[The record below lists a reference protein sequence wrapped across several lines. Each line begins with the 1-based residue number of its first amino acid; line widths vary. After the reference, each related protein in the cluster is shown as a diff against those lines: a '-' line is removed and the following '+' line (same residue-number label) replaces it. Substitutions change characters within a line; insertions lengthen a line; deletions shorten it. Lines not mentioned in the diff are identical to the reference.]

1 MFKVFSIKIVGLFFF
16 TLLIFSRFDSFSQ
29 APNLLNYQGVA
40 RNSVGNP
47 LPNQLMNLR
56 LSIRNNSFAGPVL
69 YSETR
74 AIKTNFGG
82 LFSVQIGSTGTTSST
97 GTIAGVNWF
106 AGDKYLQVEVD
117 QSSTNKFLDLGT
129 VQLVSVPYAFTA
141 VTAGSAV
148 PSGLA
153 GGDLS
158 GNYPNPTIANN
169 AITSIKL
176 ADLSV
181 TTIKLSDQSIT
192 TVKIADGSVT
202 TAKLQDAAVTDSK
215 IASGI
220 SANKVGLGNVNNTAD
235 LNKPV
240 STATQNLLALK
251 ENINNK
257 STDVQLGISD
267 DLYPSQNAV
276 KIYVDNHSSSAGVA
290 DGGITNIKI
299 GSGAIT
305 DAKVSDI
312 SATKITGVLSVANG
326 GTGANAAPAARG
338 NLGLGNVDNTADAN
352 KPISTLQQ
360 SAINLK
366 ENTANKSSV
375 TTLGTSDELFPTQNA
390 VKTYVDAKVASGT
403 IVDADATTKGKLQL
417 SGDLAGVGS
426 TASAPIISNAS
437 ITTAKLATAAVT
449 DEKIV
454 TVSGSKILGNIIG
467 NASNVT
473 AVVNVANG
481 GTGASNLTGFVKAN
495 GASPF
500 TTVSKIAIGD
510 VTGSVQK
517 VNGNL
522 PDANGN
528 VALSFGNVVT
538 GTLLLRPSNAGT
550 NGNIYVI
557 SSDADPLNNGR
568 TFISDGTNWQEVT
581 SNQSSTDN
589 RYVKLSGSTMAGNLS
604 FPTGTKITVADAPI
618 SSNDVVNKLYVD
630 ANLSSATIG
639 DATASS
645 LGKIQLAGD
654 LAGGGSSAAIPIIS
668 NNAITTSK
676 LAAAAVTDE
685 KVVTVSGSK
694 ILGDISGN
702 AANINGV
709 VAIANGGT
717 GATTAADA
725 ITNFG
730 AETIANKSTNII
742 TDAISTTKYPSVK
755 LIKDYIDAQ
764 TAAAGVADGS
774 ISSAKIADGT
784 IMNVDVATNAAI
796 DYSKLNLTSSIINA
810 DLVGSIAAS
819 KLVGTDISTVGTI
832 TSGTWSGTTIDVAH
846 GGTGLTSVGANG
858 QVLTSNGTA
867 MTWGNPAATGI
878 TTINGISSSAQTLTV
893 GTAGTAPAFSSASST
908 HTLNL
913 PMASVTSVT
922 AGLLSKADYDL
933 FSAKQPALTA
943 GSGISIIA
951 GTISATG
958 LTSSN
963 LSSSADITNAQLA
976 GSIAANKLIGTDIS
990 TVGTITSG
998 TWSGTTM
1005 AIANGGTG
1013 LTSVGTN
1020 GQVLTS
1026 NGSSII
1032 WSSPSATG
1040 ITAINGISSG
1050 TQTLSVGTAG
1060 TAPAFSSASSTHTLN
1075 LPMAS
1080 VTSVTAGLLSKADYD
1095 LFSAKQPAL
1104 TAGSGISISSG
1115 TISATGLTTSNLSS
1129 SAGITN
1135 AQLANSSITIGTTS
1149 IALGSS
1155 ATTIAGLTSVS
1166 STVFTGSL
1174 TGNASTTTKLA
1185 TPVTINGVSFDGSA
1199 NITIST
1205 NLTNGLTFNN
1215 GGSGEASG
1223 ASFSGLSAK
1232 TISYNTIGASPLAG
1246 SSSLTTLGTIS
1257 SGTWS
1262 GTTISVANGGTG
1274 STSLTS
1280 NNVLLGNGIG
1290 AIQSVAPGTSGN
1302 VLTSNGT
1309 AWISSAAAA
1318 TVREIANEFTATTS
1332 QTSFT
1337 LSQIPSTNSKVKM
1350 FVNGV
1355 RISNSAYSN
1364 SGSTITYNPVNNG
1377 TNSLVAG
1384 DRIEF
1389 DYYY

>member
-1 MFKVFSIKIVGLFFF
+1 M
-16 TLLIFSRFDSFSQ
+16 
-29 APNLLNYQGVA
+29 
-40 RNSVGNP
+40 
-47 LPNQLMNLR
+47 
-56 LSIRNNSFAGPVL
+56 
-69 YSETR
+69 
-74 AIKTNFGG
+74 
-82 LFSVQIGSTGTTSST
+82 
-97 GTIAGVNWF
+97 
-106 AGDKYLQVEVD
+106 
-117 QSSTNKFLDLGT
+117 
-129 VQLVSVPYAFTA
+129 
-141 VTAGSAV
+141 
-148 PSGLA
+148 
-153 GGDLS
+153 
-158 GNYPNPTIANN
+158 
-169 AITSIKL
+169 
-176 ADLSV
+176 
-181 TTIKLSDQSIT
+181 
-192 TVKIADGSVT
+192 
-202 TAKLQDAAVTDSK
+202 
-215 IASGI
+215 
-220 SANKVGLGNVNNTAD
+220 
-235 LNKPV
+235 
-240 STATQNLLALK
+240 
-251 ENINNK
+251 
-257 STDVQLGISD
+257 
-267 DLYPSQNAV
+267 
-276 KIYVDNHSSSAGVA
+276 
-290 DGGITNIKI
+290 
-299 GSGAIT
+299 
-305 DAKVSDI
+305 
-312 SATKITGVLSVANG
+312 
-326 GTGANAAPAARG
+326 
-338 NLGLGNVDNTADAN
+338 
-352 KPISTLQQ
+352 
-360 SAINLK
+360 
-366 ENTANKSSV
+366 
-375 TTLGTSDELFPTQNA
+375 
-390 VKTYVDAKVASGT
+390 
-403 IVDADATTKGKLQL
+403 
-417 SGDLAGVGS
+417 
-426 TASAPIISNAS
+426 
-437 ITTAKLATAAVT
+437 
-449 DEKIV
+449 
-454 TVSGSKILGNIIG
+454 
-467 NASNVT
+467 
-473 AVVNVANG
+473 
-481 GTGASNLTGFVKAN
+481 
-495 GASPF
+495 
-500 TTVSKIAIGD
+500 
-510 VTGSVQK
+510 
-517 VNGNL
+517 
-522 PDANGN
+522 
-528 VALSFGNVVT
+528 
-538 GTLLLRPSNAGT
+538 
-550 NGNIYVI
+550 
-557 SSDADPLNNGR
+557 
-568 TFISDGTNWQEVT
+568 
-581 SNQSSTDN
+581 
-589 RYVKLSGSTMAGNLS
+589 
-604 FPTGTKITVADAPI
+604 
-618 SSNDVVNKLYVD
+618 
-630 ANLSSATIG
+630 
-639 DATASS
+639 
-645 LGKIQLAGD
+645 
-654 LAGGGSSAAIPIIS
+654 
-668 NNAITTSK
+668 
-676 LAAAAVTDE
+676 
-685 KVVTVSGSK
+685 
-694 ILGDISGN
+694 
-702 AANINGV
+702 
-709 VAIANGGT
+709 
-717 GATTAADA
+717 
-725 ITNFG
+725 
-730 AETIANKSTNII
+730 
-742 TDAISTTKYPSVK
+742 
-755 LIKDYIDAQ
+755 
-764 TAAAGVADGS
+764 
-774 ISSAKIADGT
+774 
-784 IMNVDVATNAAI
+784 
-796 DYSKLNLTSSIINA
+796 
-810 DLVGSIAAS
+810 
-819 KLVGTDISTVGTI
+819 GTDISTVGTI
-832 TSGTWSGTTIDVAH
+832 SAGTWNGSAIDVAH
-846 GGTGLTSVGANG
+846 GGTGLTSFGANG

-867 MTWGNPAATGI
+867 ISWVNPAATGI
-878 TTINGISSSAQTLTV
+878 TAINGISSGTQTLTV

>member
-1 MFKVFSIKIVGLFFF
+1 MCTKFLFKIIGLLFFILF
-16 TLLIFSRFDSFSQ
+16 ILSRFDSFSQ

-40 RNSVGNP
+40 RNSIGNP
-47 LPNQLMNLR
+47 LPNQSMNLR
-56 LSIRNNSFAGPVL
+56 LSIRNNSSAGPVV

-82 LFSVQIGSTGTTSST
+82 LFSIQIGSTGTTSST

-106 AGDKYLQVEVD
+106 VGDKYLQIEID
-117 QSSTNKFLDLGT
+117 QSSTNKFIDLGT

-141 VTAGSAV
+141 ITAGSAT

-158 GNYPNPTIANN
+158 GNYPNPTVANN
-169 AITSIKL
+169 SITSIKL

-181 TTIKLSDQSIT
+181 STIKLSDQAIT
-192 TVKIADGSVT
+192 TAKISDGAVT
-202 TAKLQDAAVTDSK
+202 NDKLQDAAVTDSK

-220 SANKVGLGNVNNTAD
+220 SASKVGLGNVNNTSD
-235 LNKPV
+235 LSKPI
-240 STATQNLLALK
+240 STATQNALALK

-290 DGGITNIKI
+290 DGSITNIKI

-312 SATKITGVLSVANG
+312 SATKITGVLAVVSG
-326 GTGANAAPAARG
+326 GSGANTAPAARV
-338 NLGLGNVDNTADAN
+338 NLGLWNVDNTADAN
-352 KPISTLQQ
+352 KPLSTIQQ
-360 SAINLK
+360 SAIDLK
-366 ENTANKSSV
+366 ENAANKSSV
-375 TTLGTSDELFPTQNA
+375 TILGTSDELFPTQNA
-390 VKTYVDAKVASGT
+390 VKTYIDSKVALVT
-403 IVDADATTKGKLQL
+403 IVDAAATTKGKLQL
-417 SGDLAGVGS
+417 AGDLAGVGS
-426 TASAPIISNAS
+426 TASAPIISNAA
-437 ITTAKLATAAVT
+437 ITSSKLAIAAVT

-467 NASNVT
+467 NAANVT
-473 AVVNVANG
+473 AVVSVANG

-510 VTGSVQK
+510 VTGSIQK

-528 VALSFGNVVT
+528 VALAFGNVVT
-538 GTLLLRPSNAGT
+538 GTLLQRPSNAGT

-557 SSDADPLNNGR
+557 SSDVDPLNNGR

-604 FPTGTKITVADAPI
+604 FPTGTKITVTDAPI

-654 LAGGGSSAAIPIIS
+654 LAGGGSTAAVPIIS
-668 NNAITTSK
+668 NNAITTAK

-694 ILGDISGN
+694 ILGDINGN
-702 AANINGV
+702 AANVNGV

-717 GATTAADA
+717 GASTIADA

-730 AETIANKSTNII
+730 AETITNKSTNII

-755 LIKDYIDAQ
+755 LIKDYIDAK
-764 TAAAGVADGS
+764 TAAVGVGDGS
-774 ISSAKIADGT
+774 ISSAKIEDGT

-796 DYSKLNLTSSIINA
+796 AYSKLNLTSSISNA

-832 TSGTWSGTTIDVAH
+832 TSGTWSGTTIDIAH

-867 MTWGNPAATGI
+867 ITWGNPAATGI
-878 TTINGISSSAQTLTV
+878 TAINGISSSAQTLTI

-933 FSAKQPALTA
+933 FS
-943 GSGISIIA
+943 S
-951 GTISATG
+951 
-958 LTSSN
+958 
-963 LSSSADITNAQLA
+963 
-976 GSIAANKLIGTDIS
+976 
-990 TVGTITSG
+990 
-998 TWSGTTM
+998 
-1005 AIANGGTG
+1005 
-1013 LTSVGTN
+1013 
-1020 GQVLTS
+1020 
-1026 NGSSII
+1026 
-1032 WSSPSATG
+1032 
-1040 ITAINGISSG
+1040 
-1050 TQTLSVGTAG
+1050 
-1060 TAPAFSSASSTHTLN
+1060 
-1075 LPMAS
+1075 
-1080 VTSVTAGLLSKADYD
+1080 
-1095 LFSAKQPAL
+1095 KQPAL

-1115 TISATGLTTSNLSS
+1115 TISATGLTTNNLSS
-1129 SAGITN
+1129 NAGITN
-1135 AQLANSSITIGTTS
+1135 AQLANSSITIGSTS
-1149 IALGSS
+1149 MALGSS
-1155 ATTIAGLTSVS
+1155 VTNIAGLTSVS

-1174 TGNASTTTKLA
+1174 SGNASTTTKLA

-1246 SSSLTTLGTIS
+1246 SSSLTTLGTIT

-1290 AIQSVAPGTSGN
+1290 ALQSVAPGTSGN

-1309 AWISSAAAA
+1309 TWVSSAAPILRETLNTYLA
-1318 TVREIANEFTATTS
+1318 TAS
-1332 QTSFT
+1332 QISFT
-1337 LSQIPSTNSKVKM
+1337 LTQTPSANGKIKMFRNGVKIRSSAYTLSGTTLSYIPS
-1350 FVNGV
+1350 
-1355 RISNSAYSN
+1355 
-1364 SGSTITYNPVNNG
+1364 NNG
-1377 TNSLVAG
+1377 NTSLDVN
-1384 DRIEF
+1384 DLIEL
-1389 DYYY
+1389 YYFY

>member
-1 MFKVFSIKIVGLFFF
+1 MCTKFLFKFIGLLFFILF
-16 TLLIFSRFDSFSQ
+16 ILSRLDSFSQ

-40 RNSVGNP
+40 RNSIGNP
-47 LPNQLMNLR
+47 LPNQSMNLR
-56 LSIRNNSFAGPVL
+56 LSIRNNSSAGPVL

-82 LFSVQIGSTGTTSST
+82 LFSIQIGSTGTTSST

-106 AGDKYLQVEVD
+106 VGDKYLQIEID
-117 QSSTNKFLDLGT
+117 QSSTNKFIDLGT

-141 VTAGSAV
+141 VTAGTAGTAA

-158 GNYPNPTIANN
+158 GKYPNPTVANN

-192 TVKIADGSVT
+192 TAKIADGAITS
-202 TAKLQDAAVTDSK
+202 AKLQDAAVTDSK

-220 SANKVGLGNVNNTAD
+220 SATKVGLGNVNNTSD
-235 LNKPV
+235 ISKPV
-240 STATQNLLALK
+240 STATLNALALK

-290 DGGITNIKI
+290 DGSITNIKI

-312 SATKITGVLSVANG
+312 SATKITGVLAVVNG
-326 GTGANAAPAARG
+326 GTGANTAPTARG

-352 KPISTLQQ
+352 KPISNLQQ

-366 ENTANKSSV
+366 ENAVNKSSV

-403 IVDADATTKGKLQL
+403 IVDAAATTKGKLQL
-417 SGDLAGVGS
+417 AGDLAGVGS
-426 TASAPIISNAS
+426 TASAPIISNAA
-437 ITTAKLATAAVT
+437 ITSAKLATAAVT

-467 NASNVT
+467 NAANVT
-473 AVVNVANG
+473 AVVSVANG

-538 GTLLLRPSNAGT
+538 GTLLQRPSNAGT

-557 SSDADPLNNGR
+557 SSDVDPLNNVL

-618 SSNDVVNKLYVD
+618 SSTDVVNKLYVD

-654 LAGGGSSAAIPIIS
+654 LAGGGSTAAVPIIS
-668 NNAITTSK
+668 NNAITTAK

-694 ILGDISGN
+694 ILGDINGN
-702 AANINGV
+702 AANVNGV

-717 GATTAADA
+717 GASNIADA

-730 AETIANKSTNII
+730 AETITNKSTNII

-755 LIKDYIDAQ
+755 LIKDYIDTK
-764 TAAAGVADGS
+764 TAAVGVSDGS

-796 DYSKLNLTSSIINA
+796 AYSKLNLTSSISNA

-846 GGTGLTSVGANG
+846 GGTGLTSIGANG

-878 TTINGISSSAQTLTV
+878 TTINGISSSVQTLT
-893 GTAGTAPAFSSASST
+893 
-908 HTLNL
+908 
-913 PMASVTSVT
+913 
-922 AGLLSKADYDL
+922 
-933 FSAKQPALTA
+933 
-943 GSGISIIA
+943 I
-951 GTISATG
+951 
-958 LTSSN
+958 
-963 LSSSADITNAQLA
+963 
-976 GSIAANKLIGTDIS
+976 
-990 TVGTITSG
+990 
-998 TWSGTTM
+998 
-1005 AIANGGTG
+1005 
-1013 LTSVGTN
+1013 
-1020 GQVLTS
+1020 
-1026 NGSSII
+1026 
-1032 WSSPSATG
+1032 
-1040 ITAINGISSG
+1040 
-1050 TQTLSVGTAG
+1050 GTAG

-1115 TISATGLTTSNLSS
+1115 TISATGLTTNNLSS

-1135 AQLANSSITIGTTS
+1135 AQLANSSITIGSTS

-1223 ASFSGLSAK
+1223 FSFSGLSAK

-1262 GTTISVANGGTG
+1262 GTTISVAKGGTG

-1280 NNVLLGNGIG
+1280 NNVLLGNGTG
-1290 AIQSVAPGTSGN
+1290 ALQSVAPGTSGN

-1309 AWISSAAAA
+1309 TWISSAAAA
-1318 TVREIANEFTATTS
+1318 TVREIANEFTASNS

-1337 LSQIPSTNSKVKM
+1337 LSQTPSANSKVKM
-1350 FVNGV
+1350 FVNGI
-1355 RISNSAYSN
+1355 RISNTAYSV
-1364 SGSTITYNPVNNG
+1364 SGTTLTYNPTNNG
-1377 TNSLVAG
+1377 GYTISAG

>member
-1 MFKVFSIKIVGLFFF
+1 MCTKFLFKIIGLLFFILF
-16 TLLIFSRFDSFSQ
+16 SLSRFDSFSQ

-40 RNSVGNP
+40 RNSIGNP
-47 LPNQLMNLR
+47 LPNQSMNLR
-56 LSIRNNSFAGPVL
+56 LSIRNNSSAGPVV

-82 LFSVQIGSTGTTSST
+82 LFSIQIGSAGTTSST

-106 AGDKYLQVEVD
+106 VGDKYLQIEID
-117 QSSTNKFLDLGT
+117 QSSTNKFVDLGT

-141 VTAGSAV
+141 VTAGSAT

-153 GGDLS
+153 GGDLT
-158 GNYPNPTIANN
+158 GNYPNPTVANN
-169 AITSIKL
+169 SITSIKL

-181 TTIKLSDQSIT
+181 STIKLSDQSIT
-192 TVKIADGSVT
+192 TAKISDGAVT
-202 TAKLQDAAVTDSK
+202 TDKLQDAAVTDSK

-220 SANKVGLGNVNNTAD
+220 SASKVGLGNVNNTSD
-235 LNKPV
+235 LSKPI
-240 STATQNLLALK
+240 STATQNALALK

-257 STDVQLGISD
+257 STDVRLGISD

-290 DGGITNIKI
+290 DGSITNIKI

-312 SATKITGVLSVANG
+312 SATKITGVLAVVNG
-326 GTGANAAPAARG
+326 GTGSNTAPAARV

-352 KPISTLQQ
+352 KPLSTIQQ
-360 SAINLK
+360 SAIDLK
-366 ENTANKSSV
+366 ENAANKSSV
-375 TTLGTSDELFPTQNA
+375 TILGTSDELFPTQNA
-390 VKTYVDAKVASGT
+390 VKTYVDSKVALVT
-403 IVDADATTKGKLQL
+403 IVDAAATTKGKLQL
-417 SGDLAGVGS
+417 AGDLAGVGS
-426 TASAPIISNAS
+426 TASAPIISNAA
-437 ITTAKLATAAVT
+437 ITSAKLATAAVT

-467 NASNVT
+467 NAANVT
-473 AVVNVANG
+473 AVVSVANG

-500 TTVSKIAIGD
+500 TTVSKIPIGD

-538 GTLLLRPSNAGT
+538 GSLLQRPSNAGT

-557 SSDADPLNNGR
+557 SSDVDPLNNGR

-604 FPTGTKITVADAPI
+604 FPTGTKITVTDAPI
-618 SSNDVVNKLYVD
+618 SSTDVVNKLYVD

-654 LAGGGSSAAIPIIS
+654 LAGGGSTAAVPIIS
-668 NNAITTSK
+668 NNAITTAK

-694 ILGDISGN
+694 ILGDINGN
-702 AANINGV
+702 AANVNGI

-717 GATTAADA
+717 GASTIADA
-725 ITNFG
+725 ITNLG

-755 LIKDYIDAQ
+755 LIKDYIDAK
-764 TAAAGVADGS
+764 TAAVGVGDGS
-774 ISSAKIADGT
+774 ISSAKIEDGT

-796 DYSKLNLTSSIINA
+796 AYSKLNLTSSISNA

-832 TSGTWSGTTIDVAH
+832 TSGTWSGTTIDIAH

-867 MTWGNPAATGI
+867 ITWGNPAATGI
-878 TTINGISSSAQTLTV
+878 TTINGISSSTQTLTI
-893 GTAGTAPAFSSASST
+893 GTAGTAPTFSSASST

-933 FSAKQPALTA
+933 FS
-943 GSGISIIA
+943 S
-951 GTISATG
+951 
-958 LTSSN
+958 
-963 LSSSADITNAQLA
+963 
-976 GSIAANKLIGTDIS
+976 
-990 TVGTITSG
+990 
-998 TWSGTTM
+998 
-1005 AIANGGTG
+1005 
-1013 LTSVGTN
+1013 
-1020 GQVLTS
+1020 
-1026 NGSSII
+1026 
-1032 WSSPSATG
+1032 
-1040 ITAINGISSG
+1040 
-1050 TQTLSVGTAG
+1050 
-1060 TAPAFSSASSTHTLN
+1060 
-1075 LPMAS
+1075 
-1080 VTSVTAGLLSKADYD
+1080 
-1095 LFSAKQPAL
+1095 KQPAL

-1115 TISATGLTTSNLSS
+1115 TISATGLTTNNLSS
-1129 SAGITN
+1129 NAGITN
-1135 AQLANSSITIGTTS
+1135 AQLANSSITIGSTS
-1149 IALGSS
+1149 MALGSS
-1155 ATTIAGLTSVS
+1155 VTNIAGLTSVS

-1262 GTTISVANGGTG
+1262 GTTISVAKGGTG

-1290 AIQSVAPGTSGN
+1290 ALQSVAPGTSGN

-1309 AWISSAAAA
+1309 TWISSAAAA
-1318 TVREIANEFTATTS
+1318 TVREIANEFTASNS

-1337 LSQIPSTNSKVKM
+1337 LTQTPSVNSKVKM
-1350 FVNGV
+1350 FVNGIRV
-1355 RISNSAYSN
+1355 SNTAYSV
-1364 SGSTITYNPVNNG
+1364 SGTSLTYNPTNNG
-1377 TNSLVAG
+1377 GYTISAG

>member
-1 MFKVFSIKIVGLFFF
+1 MCAKFLFKIIGLLFFILF
-16 TLLIFSRFDSFSQ
+16 IFSRFDSFSQ

-40 RNSVGNP
+40 RNSIGNP
-47 LPNQLMNLR
+47 LPNQSMNLR
-56 LSIRNNSFAGPVL
+56 LSIRNNSSAGPVL

-82 LFSVQIGSTGTTSST
+82 LFSIQIGSTGTTSSS

-106 AGDKYLQVEVD
+106 VGDKYLQIEID
-117 QSSTNKFLDLGT
+117 QSSTNKFIDLGT

-141 VTAGSAV
+141 VTAGTAA

-158 GNYPNPTIANN
+158 GNYPNPTVANN
-169 AITSIKL
+169 TITSIKL

-192 TVKIADGSVT
+192 TAKIADGAVT

-215 IASGI
+215 IALGI
-220 SANKVGLGNVNNTAD
+220 SATKVGLGNVNNTSD
-235 LNKPV
+235 ISKPV
-240 STATQNLLALK
+240 STATQNALALK

-276 KIYVDNHSSSAGVA
+276 KIYVDNHSSSSGVA
-290 DGGITNIKI
+290 DGSITNIKI

-312 SATKITGVLSVANG
+312 SATKITGVLAVANG
-326 GTGANAAPAARG
+326 GTGANTAPTARG

-366 ENTANKSSV
+366 ENAVNKSSV

-403 IVDADATTKGKLQL
+403 IVDAAATTKGKLQL
-417 SGDLAGVGS
+417 AGDLAGVGS
-426 TASAPIISNAS
+426 TASAPIISNAA
-437 ITTAKLATAAVT
+437 ITSAKLATAAVT

-467 NASNVT
+467 NAANVT

-538 GTLLLRPSNAGT
+538 GTLLQRPSNAGT

-557 SSDADPLNNGR
+557 SSDVDPLNNGR

-618 SSNDVVNKLYVD
+618 SSTDVVNKLYVD

-654 LAGGGSSAAIPIIS
+654 LAGGGSTAAVPVIS
-668 NNAITTSK
+668 NNAITTAK

-694 ILGDISGN
+694 ILGDINGN
-702 AANINGV
+702 AANVNGV

-717 GATTAADA
+717 GASNIADA
-725 ITNFG
+725 ISNFG
-730 AETIANKSTNII
+730 AETITNKSTNII

-764 TAAAGVADGS
+764 TAAVGVSDGS

-796 DYSKLNLTSSIINA
+796 AYSKLNLTSSISNA

-832 TSGTWSGTTIDVAH
+832 TSGTWSGSTIDVVH

-878 TTINGISSSAQTLTV
+878 TTINGISL
-893 GTAGTAPAFSSASST
+893 
-908 HTLNL
+908 
-913 PMASVTSVT
+913 
-922 AGLLSKADYDL
+922 
-933 FSAKQPALTA
+933 
-943 GSGISIIA
+943 
-951 GTISATG
+951 
-958 LTSSN
+958 
-963 LSSSADITNAQLA
+963 
-976 GSIAANKLIGTDIS
+976 
-990 TVGTITSG
+990 
-998 TWSGTTM
+998 
-1005 AIANGGTG
+1005 
-1013 LTSVGTN
+1013 
-1020 GQVLTS
+1020 
-1026 NGSSII
+1026 
-1032 WSSPSATG
+1032 
-1040 ITAINGISSG
+1040 G

-1095 LFSAKQPAL
+1095 LFSSKQPAL

-1115 TISATGLTTSNLSS
+1115 TISATGLTTNNLSS
-1129 SAGITN
+1129 NAGITN
-1135 AQLANSSITIGTTS
+1135 AQLANSSITIGSTS
-1149 IALGSS
+1149 MALGSS

-1262 GTTISVANGGTG
+1262 GTTISVAKGGTG

-1290 AIQSVAPGTSGN
+1290 ALQSVAPGTSGN

-1309 AWISSAAAA
+1309 TWISSAAAA
-1318 TVREIANEFTATTS
+1318 TVREIANEFTASNS

-1337 LSQIPSTNSKVKM
+1337 LSQTPSANSKVKM
-1350 FVNGV
+1350 FVNGI
-1355 RISNSAYSN
+1355 RISNTAYSV
-1364 SGSTITYNPVNNG
+1364 SGTTLTYNPTNNG
-1377 TNSLVAG
+1377 GYTISAG